1 MEATFVIK
9 PEELTTEWLEQLKS
23 HFADDGTLTITA
35 VGPAKTLPEQEQRAI
50 NQREMFRQMQEMQK
64 KYQPKQIPPNIDIN
78 KLIDEMY
85 WEGNH

>member
-1 MEATFVIK
+1 MEATFVIR
-9 PEELTTEWLEQLKS
+9 PEELTAEWLEQLKS

-35 VGPAKTLPEQEQRAI
+35 VGLAKSSPEQEHRAV
-50 NQREMFRQMQEMQK
+50 NQREMFRQMEETRK
-64 KYQPKQIPPNIDIN
+64 KYPTTKIPADIDIN